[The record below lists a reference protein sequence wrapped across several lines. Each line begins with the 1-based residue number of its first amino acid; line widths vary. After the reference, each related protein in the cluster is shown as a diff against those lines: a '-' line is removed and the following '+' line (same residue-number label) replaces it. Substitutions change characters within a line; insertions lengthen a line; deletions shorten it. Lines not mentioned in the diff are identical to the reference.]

1 MQSLAQK
8 ILLCCISSATWRAF
22 HSQPEAGSGL
32 PSAFARVWEE
42 RLGILPRE
50 WRNAERRSSRTAGG
64 SHRCPPGRLCSPTHW
79 RGWLGCNKH
88 ADPPTGAQDEWGSQH
103 PSVLH
108 SSPICPQQTIGSWYP
123 VTEVD
128 KHSHL
133 RGRPMLRMQ
142 LSVGNF
148 LVKQE
153 YTLVLFFQS
162 ARHRS
167 HNHILVCSRPTQK
180 TNQNKEEAQT
190 LSCIA
195 PVRPKAAFKLS
206 TAILIHFSLLLALI

>member
-1 MQSLAQK
+1 M
-8 ILLCCISSATWRAF
+8 LCLFSYIESIPLTARGWVR
-22 HSQPEAGSGL
+22 L
-32 PSAFARVWEE
+32 PLAFARVWEE

-88 ADPPTGAQDEWGSQH
+88 ADPPIGAQDEWGSQH

-148 LVKQE
+148 LVKRS
-153 YTLVLFFQS
+153 THWSCFFNLPDTEAITTSLS
-162 ARHRS
+162 ALGQHRKP
-167 HNHILVCSRPTQK
+167 IK
-180 TNQNKEEAQT
+180 TRK
-190 LSCIA
+190 
-195 PVRPKAAFKLS
+195 KHKL
-206 TAILIHFSLLLALI
+206 